1 MMDPDLFQDWGR
13 RDPVGQYEEYLAH
26 LGRALAPSG
35 SDRPTAD
42 SVDWNRSLMRSV
54 EEEVLQEVNAAEE
67 EALQSRDLSVPEP
80 GPHEE
85 LHCYG

>member
-1 MMDPDLFQDWGR
+1 MHASSSPLWSENAFARHSPSRYFQAVSR
-13 RDPVGQYEEYLAH
+13 SS
-26 LGRALAPSG
+26 SG

-42 SVDWNRSLMRSV
+42 LVEWNRSLMRSV
-54 EEEVLQEVNAAEE
+54 EEEALQEVTAAEE

-80 GPHEE
+80 GLHEE